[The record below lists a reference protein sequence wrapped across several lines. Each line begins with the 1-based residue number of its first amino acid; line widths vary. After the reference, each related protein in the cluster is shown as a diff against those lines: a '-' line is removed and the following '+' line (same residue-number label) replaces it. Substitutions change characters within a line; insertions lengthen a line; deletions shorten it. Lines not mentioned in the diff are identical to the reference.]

1 MLLMAGRHRG
11 RVNGAPRSPI
21 LPTPAD
27 KENNRYGW
35 PDCDV
40 SRLQHSNRGSTAE
53 TVVNPALF
61 YLIGST
67 FPMQNGRK

>member
-1 MLLMAGRHRG
+1 VSNYGPGEGVL
-11 RVNGAPRSPI
+11 
-21 LPTPAD
+21 

-40 SRLQHSNRGSTAE
+40 SRPQHSNRGNTAE

-61 YLIGST
+61 PSNRQHISDV
-67 FPMQNGRK
+67 K